1 MQLSVYVFGMEELES
16 REVEEMLSALDEVDT
31 VSTTLSR
38 DRIRPGVIYASAEF
52 VHYSIKLAEFIIGG
66 VALGGL
72 NEAGKQL
79 YLASSECVRTRLR
92 RWTEERN
99 AEARRDRIH
108 FTLSEAGE
116 MLVSMESKKT
126 SE

>member
-1 MQLSVYVFGMEELES
+1 MVSSVLLGWSSGES
-16 REVEEMLSALDEVDT
+16 RGCPHLKIEMWGTRLRCGPPA
-31 VSTTLSR
+31 
-38 DRIRPGVIYASAEF
+38 AEF